1 MYKKQSN
8 YSHDAFSKCL
18 TVFCLSIFVIVFNY
32 YWSWN
37 SVNRFKRFKYNKS
50 VLTSSYSNANKT
62 LRLDITGKWLAVM
75 EFFAQCIIQ
84 KQMKKVTYLETLKI
98 NQYSVVH
105 KGNKKSQAIS
115 KNKLP
120 ESAVLYVTRK
130 YQPYKQT
137 RRRT

>member
-1 MYKKQSN
+1 
-8 YSHDAFSKCL
+8 
-18 TVFCLSIFVIVFNY
+18 
-32 YWSWN
+32 
-37 SVNRFKRFKYNKS
+37 
-50 VLTSSYSNANKT
+50 
-62 LRLDITGKWLAVM
+62 M

-115 KNKLP
+115 ENKLP
-120 ESAVLYVTRK
+120 ESAVLSEITRK